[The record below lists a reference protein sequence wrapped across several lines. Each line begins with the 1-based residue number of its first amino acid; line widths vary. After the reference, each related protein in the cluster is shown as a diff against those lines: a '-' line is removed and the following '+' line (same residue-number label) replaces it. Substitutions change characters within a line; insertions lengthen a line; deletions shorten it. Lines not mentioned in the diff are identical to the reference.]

1 MQSDSW
7 KKQVVLRAMTA
18 LEKDCANAA
27 GAGAGAVLMLNC
39 HLASI
44 TSTVKNDEVT
54 RLADSVLASAE
65 ALFLGSSP
73 NLESDLRRN
82 LLAARAEL
90 SRYLSSLD
98 LVEHSQ

>member
-1 MQSDSW
+1 MAAEPW
-7 KKQVVLRAMTA
+7 KKKVVTRAMIE

-65 ALFLGSSP
+65 ALFLGPSGEG
-73 NLESDLRRN
+73 ESDLRRT
-82 LLAARAEL
+82 LFAARAEL

-98 LVEHSQ
+98 LVEQPQ

>member
-7 KKQVVLRAMTA
+7 KKKVVLRAMTA

-65 ALFLGSSP
+65 ALFLGPSQR
-73 NLESDLRRN
+73 LESDLRQN
-82 LLAARAEL
+82 LFAARAEL
-90 SRYLSSLD
+90 SRFLKSLN
-98 LVEHSQ
+98 LMEQT